1 MYLRTLVLLFFVI
14 PKILFANHIYDYG
27 VKVTELCKKTDGE
40 LYYSETQ
47 NLSNCRAFGV
57 LIEEF
62 TNQKSIAKAIGLIEG
77 DIIIGYDGNT
87 TKTLIALDRV
97 YNKNLKS
104 HDHEI
109 KILRYN
115 SNNGTFFDKSISFT
129 VQNQTAFIT
138 KKKKETQ
145 NKIKKVFRKQH
156 SKRF

>member
-1 MYLRTLVLLFFVI
+1 MYLRYFFLLFLIFPSI
-14 PKILFANHIYDYG
+14 NFANHIYDYG
-27 VKVTELCKKTDGE
+27 VKVSDICKKADGE

-47 NLSNCRAFGV
+47 NLSKCRAFGV
-57 LIEEF
+57 AIEEF

-87 TKTLIALDRV
+87 TKTIIALDQA
-97 YNKNLKS
+97 YNKNLRS

-115 SNNGTFFDKSISFT
+115 SNNRTYFDKSISFT

-138 KKKKETQ
+138 KKRRSL
-145 NKIKKVFRKQH
+145 KIK
-156 SKRF
+156 SKMKTRIKIQKK